1 MPSPAT
7 APEMLVAFLKRNQLE
22 TGLEPIPNDDA
33 QKRTVDIPNNTTVS
47 VIRPGTSTG

>member
-7 APEMLVAFLKRNQLE
+7 APEMLVAFLKRNKLE

-33 QKRTVDIPNNTTVS
+33 QKRTVDIPK
-47 VIRPGTSTG
+47 